1 MKVGISVNARENRQN
16 NQLSKKTDG
25 KTKSNDKFEIAGAG
39 YFLSHVFCSWK
50 CFCFYLTFFF
60 TLVA

>member
-50 CFCFYLTFFF
+50 CFF
-60 TLVA
+60 VSI